1 MRRVGLDLLVVDAAV
16 REQQRQLD
24 VPELVQALA
33 VFRLHL
39 VPGDDEDVIGQPAL
53 VEVFQ
58 HSEGVRADDRQER
71 VGCPVE
77 HLHRGH
83 VRLEVPVSHQLFDGP
98 GVAHE
103 RPRYAL
109 IP

>member
-1 MRRVGLDLLVVDAAV
+1 ML
-16 REQQRQLD
+16 
-24 VPELVQALA
+24 ELVQALE

-39 VPGDDEDVIGQPAL
+39 VPGDDEDVIGQAAL

-58 HSEGVRADDRQER
+58 HGEGVWPNHRQER
-71 VGCPVE
+71 VGGPVE

-83 VRLEVPVSHQLFDGP
+83 VRLEVPMSHQLFDGL